1 GGELRGINVSL
12 YFAQGDRRLGKNAVA
27 VKNRVMR
34 IFPTLMN
41 ETVFRPAAVFDETVT
56 IRVAVLVD
64 PLNCA
69 PDVRPDRLDKSAVT
83 RALIKCAC
91 QHHKKRCRVD
101 APVVAPERHL
111 AQDGH
116 FIIAKLMQDL
126 ARLRVL
132 LGLLSV
138 GLMGSEI
145 RQDTSRDGWI
155 EPQAL

>member
-1 GGELRGINVSL
+1 
-12 YFAQGDRRLGKNAVA
+12 
-27 VKNRVMR
+27 
-34 IFPTLMN
+34 MN
-41 ETVFRPAAVFDETVT
+41 ETVLRPAAVFDETVT

-69 PDVRPDRLDKSAVT
+69 LDVRPNRLHKSAVT
-83 RALIKCAC
+83 RALIICAC

-101 APVVAPERHL
+101 ASVVAPEGHL

-116 FIIAKLMQDL
+116 FIITELMQHL
-126 ARLRVL
+126 AGLRVL

-145 RQDTSRDGWI
+145 RQDSARADRG
-155 EPQAL
+155 